1 MIEWILWILD
11 YGRCYIILVRDIV
24 IDMGVFI
31 RELGF
36 NILAVL
42 LKGIM
47 IVFLL
52 GGMKVRL
59 CDSLYILSKNVSVF
73 WNNRSLEIWG

>member
-1 MIEWILWILD
+1 
-11 YGRCYIILVRDIV
+11 
-24 IDMGVFI
+24 MGALT
-31 RELGF
+31 RESGF
-36 NILAVL
+36 NTLAVL

-47 IVFLL
+47 TVFSL

-59 CDSLYILSKNVSVF
+59 CDSLYILSKNASAS